1 MTDQGPIV
9 SQSDKRTPDV
19 VERLGADHPLKQLG
33 AFEYELR
40 TYMGHTNYA
49 VVQTRLDEASAVLNR
64 SLPATAGADLY
75 PAPEKYNRG
84 GEDCT
89 GSTSSDGASAMQEA
103 IAEMDRFDRYSPDI
117 ARADREAAFRKAVSN
132 LVIAARTTG
141 GVAGRDEGLCQA
153 CDAVEA
159 FFAITAKNHSASER
173 ASRTV
178 IGDILS
184 RFRDGTLDLQQAIQ
198 AILDHNAAA
207 SKTLS
212 PDTARADREAIER
225 GVRFYCRGYVHD
237 SHGED
242 RIYFSGILISGL
254 VDAIADA
261 LSKGGGTTEGSQ
273 G

>member
-19 VERLGADHPLKQLG
+19 VERLGADHPLKQLGARLADLLDADNWNNIEPFLLELAAAGHRASRLEGALSNLTREVTGMFG

-117 ARADREAAFRKAVSN
+117 ARADREA
-132 LVIAARTTG
+132 
-141 GVAGRDEGLCQA
+141 
-153 CDAVEA
+153 
-159 FFAITAKNHSASER
+159 
-173 ASRTV
+173 
-178 IGDILS
+178 
-184 RFRDGTLDLQQAIQ
+184 
-198 AILDHNAAA
+198 
-207 SKTLS
+207 
-212 PDTARADREAIER
+212 IER